1 MPDFAVHF
9 FICNIF
15 ISIGIGIISIVR
27 HLLKKHVSARI
38 LYYLW
43 FFVLG
48 LMTVPFLPADIF
60 RLLPGLSSNH
70 LSQTGLMDMSAR
82 PLFTDPGSIF
92 TEANDF
98 AVSVSSRTSLIPLFL
113 LILWISGM
121 AVVSFFTL
129 RSFSRRRILEKSAL
143 PVQNPQVQDLYKKC
157 CSELKIKK
165 AVPVYSTAFLA
176 SPYAAGLL
184 KPRIYLPIQLIS
196 DFSPAELRF
205 ILLHELQHCRQKDT
219 FISFLMPLT
228 GILYWFNPLVWYA
241 LRKIQ
246 CDREIACDSAVL
258 QLLKPSDHHAYGNT
272 LIDYAEKISHFP
284 YTTGISGS
292 KSQMES
298 RILNIIHFQRD
309 TKISR
314 LRGGA
319 VLTILACLFVFSAPA
334 LAFPGSPQYGEAY
347 FPEHMDH
354 ISVVDLRDIFGDYDG
369 SFVLYDSGQNT
380 WTVYH
385 PHNAAKRI
393 SPNST
398 YKIYD
403 ALLGLESGIITPG
416 STGMVWDGKDQ
427 PFHSWEADQ
436 TLDSAMK
443 NSVNWYFQSIDSQL
457 GFHSISSFLQK
468 IQYGNQQLGSDIR
481 LYWTDGALKISPFEQ
496 VDLLRKLNEN
506 QFHFSSEHIQTVKA
520 SILQSASPRSVL
532 YGKTGTDRIDG
543 KDISGW
549 FIGFI
554 ESPDHVYYFATN
566 IQNTASASGS
576 KAAEITAS
584 ALSKLK
590 IPY

>member
-1 MPDFAVHF
+1 
-9 FICNIF
+9 
-15 ISIGIGIISIVR
+15 
-27 HLLKKHVSARI
+27 
-38 LYYLW
+38 
-43 FFVLG
+43 
-48 LMTVPFLPADIF
+48 
-60 RLLPGLSSNH
+60 
-70 LSQTGLMDMSAR
+70 MSAR
-82 PLFTDPGSIF
+82 PLFTDPDSIF

-284 YTTGISGS
+284 YTAGISGS

-354 ISVVDLRDIFGDYDG
+354 ISVVETMTE
-369 SFVLYDSGQNT
+369 VLYYMIPVKTHGQFIIPIMPPKGSRQIPPTKYMTHCLGWNPVSLLPAAPVWSGM
-380 WTVYH
+380 
-385 PHNAAKRI
+385 A
-393 SPNST
+393 
-398 YKIYD
+398 
-403 ALLGLESGIITPG
+403 
-416 STGMVWDGKDQ
+416 
-427 PFHSWEADQ
+427 
-436 TLDSAMK
+436 
-443 NSVNWYFQSIDSQL
+443 
-457 GFHSISSFLQK
+457 
-468 IQYGNQQLGSDIR
+468 
-481 LYWTDGALKISPFEQ
+481 KIS
-496 VDLLRKLNEN
+496 RSIHGK
-506 QFHFSSEHIQTVKA
+506 QT
-520 SILQSASPRSVL
+520 R
-532 YGKTGTDRIDG
+532 
-543 KDISGW
+543 
-549 FIGFI
+549 
-554 ESPDHVYYFATN
+554 H
-566 IQNTASASGS
+566 
-576 KAAEITAS
+576 
-584 ALSKLK
+584 
-590 IPY
+590 